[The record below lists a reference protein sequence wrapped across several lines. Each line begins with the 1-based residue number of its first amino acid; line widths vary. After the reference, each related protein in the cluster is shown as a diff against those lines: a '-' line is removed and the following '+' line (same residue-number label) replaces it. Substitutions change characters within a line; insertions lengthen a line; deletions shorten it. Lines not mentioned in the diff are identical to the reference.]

1 MGNEMTLGD
10 KNNMGKWITDNGTEF
25 VRPRR
30 LTRTEFVRQKGGQWT
45 GSVGFGPKKTIR
57 PNPQVKECSLDRTVF
72 ETRVKRVRV

>member
-30 LTRTEFVRQKGGQWT
+30 LTRTEFVRQVSFHYPT
-45 GSVGFGPKKTIR
+45 CSESDTIY
-57 PNPQVKECSLDRTVF
+57 QC
-72 ETRVKRVRV
+72 

>member
-30 LTRTEFVRQKGGQWT
+30 LTRTEFVRQKGGAVDNGLGQLDS
-45 GSVGFGPKKTIR
+45 GQKRPSGPIHG
-57 PNPQVKECSLDRTVF
+57 
-72 ETRVKRVRV
+72 